1 MRKREKNKFTNDKI
15 EDSMKRQKVFT
26 LKPSTLTLEDIE
38 HCLESNNSI
47 ALSTESYAIIA
58 ESRKVVDTIV
68 AKDKTIYGINTGFGI
83 LANKKI
89 SIHQLKELQ
98 KRLVL
103 SHAVGVGEF
112 LDDKTTKLV
121 LLLKINSLAQGY
133 SGVSIDLINTL
144 IAIYNNHIYPLIP
157 IKGSV
162 GASGDLAPLAHLALA
177 LIGVGNVRFE
187 NNIYPAKDILNKKGI
202 APLVLKAKEGLA
214 LLNGTQVSTAISVV
228 GLIKVERNF
237 SLATISGA
245 LSTDATASTLDP
257 FNTIIAKIKRSLGQE
272 KYSKVVQDLILGSEI
287 LSAHRDCA
295 KVQDPYCIRCQP
307 QVMGAIL
314 DKILEAEKHI
324 IQEANGVSDNPIVL
338 AKENKIVSGGNFHAE
353 AIAINS
359 DILSIVCAEIGSISE
374 RRIAMMIDHNIS
386 GLPHFLVK
394 EAGLNSGFMIAHVT
408 AAALASENK
417 TLSHPASV
425 DTIPTSANQEDHV
438 SMATFAARKMNEIS
452 DNVLNIIAIETL
464 AACQGIDFR
473 KPLRSSKSLMKY
485 HDSIRKKV
493 EYYKE
498 DRLFAPDI
506 KATSKVMTE
515 RNYYNG
521 IKNIFFG
528 KKNV

>member
-1 MRKREKNKFTNDKI
+1 
-15 EDSMKRQKVFT
+15 MKKQKVFT

-38 HCLESNNSI
+38 NCLESGNSI
-47 ALSTESYAIIA
+47 ALSSESYGIIA

-68 AKDKTIYGINTGFGI
+68 KKDETVYGINTGFGI
-83 LANKKI
+83 LANRKI
-89 SIHQLKELQ
+89 SVDQLKELQ

-112 LDDKTTKLV
+112 LDDKTTRLI

-133 SGVSIDLINTL
+133 SGVSVDLINTL
-144 IAIYNNHIYPLIP
+144 IDIYNNNIYPLIP
-157 IKGSV
+157 VKGSV
-162 GASGDLAPLAHLALA
+162 GASGDLAPLAHLALT

-187 NNIYPAKDILNKKGI
+187 NNIYPAKDILDQKGI

-214 LLNGTQVSTAISVV
+214 LLNGTQVSTAISII
-228 GLIKVERNF
+228 GLIKVQRNF

-245 LSTDATASTLDP
+245 LSTDATASTLAP
-257 FNTIIAKIKRSLGQE
+257 FNTVIAKIKRSIGQE
-272 KYSKVVQDLILGSEI
+272 KYSKAMQDLILGSEI
-287 LSAHRDCA
+287 LTSHQDCK

-307 QVMGAIL
+307 QVMGAVL
-314 DKILEAEKHI
+314 DKILEVEKNI

-338 AKENKIVSGGNFHAE
+338 TKEKKIVSGGNFHAE
-353 AIAINS
+353 SIAINS
-359 DILSIVCAEIGSISE
+359 DILSIICAEIGSISE

-464 AACQGIDFR
+464 AACQGIDLR
-473 KPLRSSKSLMKY
+473 KPLKSSKSLINY
-485 HDSIRKKV
+485 YSIVRKKV
-493 EYYKE
+493 EFYGK

-506 KATSKVMTE
+506 EAASKTISE
-515 RNYYNG
+515 RSYYND
-521 IKNIFFG
+521 IKSTFFG
-528 KKNV
+528 KKDV